1 MLSESDYIQINDINT
16 IQPEDMPGAWSAA
29 YDFKEYVSQVE
40 PVVRPTER
48 LCTTMHRPIMKN
60 CPLGDRPLYPRRTI
74 EQGRWSL
81 TPEPV
86 DDMEQSAPVRPGI
99 SGVLLIIFLIIA
111 SLIIFSK

>member
-29 YDFKEYVSQVE
+29 YDFKDYVSQVD
-40 PVVRPTER
+40 PVIRPTER

-60 CPLGDRPLYPRRTI
+60 CPLGDRPLYPRRTV

-81 TPEPV
+81 KSDPV
-86 DDMEQSAPVRPGI
+86 VVEQSASIRPGI
-99 SGVLLIIFLIIA
+99 PGILLFIFLIIA
-111 SLIIFSK
+111 ALIIFSK